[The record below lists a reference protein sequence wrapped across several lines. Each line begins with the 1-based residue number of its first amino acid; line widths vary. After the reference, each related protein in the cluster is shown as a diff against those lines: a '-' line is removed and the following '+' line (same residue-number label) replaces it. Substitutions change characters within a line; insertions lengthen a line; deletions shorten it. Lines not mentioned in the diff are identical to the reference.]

1 MPDISESDP
10 RLHMAVG
17 YDGSEPAR
25 RALDAAVRL
34 LRGRS
39 GDIEVI
45 YVASISGL
53 DALSVDAVAEM
64 EADFDEIAK
73 DLRASAAEQLTGHDI
88 SWEFQRRQGPV
99 THELLE
105 EIAAIDHAHPG
116 DTTVVVVGSSSS
128 ASHRLI
134 GSVAVGL
141 ARHCPVPL
149 MIVP

>member
-1 MPDISESDP
+1 MPDTTESNP
-10 RLHMAVG
+10 RLHLAVG
-17 YDGSEPAR
+17 YDGSEPAK

-45 YVASISGL
+45 YVATIPGM

-73 DLRASAAEQLTGHDI
+73 DLRASAAEQLKGHHITWD
-88 SWEFQRRQGPV
+88 FQRRQGPIA
-99 THELLE
+99 HELLE
-105 EIAAIDHAHPG
+105 AAAAIENAHPG
-116 DTTVVVVGSSSS
+116 DTTVVLVGSSSH

-149 MIVP
+149 TIVP